1 MWREEG
7 RKIVFSIFYNKLD
20 RSNIIKIL
28 LKLYEVRSIRS
39 HLNYPSDSR
48 DRFFNSLFSIRT
60 SEITD
65 YRSS

>member
-7 RKIVFSIFYNKLD
+7 RKIVFSNFYNKLD

-28 LKLYEVRSIRS
+28 LKLYIRSIRS